1 MKKFMLVLF
10 ASSLLVSCSKDD
22 EGSSVKEIVIS
33 EVEITADAIT
43 VEWPKVEGA
52 VYYEIE
58 ITPKTEDDIYM
69 VEGNTSFTF
78 SDLLADTDYEI
89 SVKAGT
95 SLVNENVIAEGKK
108 SLKTL
113 TLPKELLGSWKYQ
126 YKENSIIYTF
136 KSDGTGTLESRTK
149 RDIKWNADVVTITIT
164 VFEESGTS
172 QTFTYD
178 YSIEDVDLL
187 KMDGTYY
194 YLEE

>member
-1 MKKFMLVLF
+1 
-10 ASSLLVSCSKDD
+10 
-22 EGSSVKEIVIS
+22 
-33 EVEITADAIT
+33 
-43 VEWPKVEGA
+43 
-52 VYYEIE
+52 
-58 ITPKTEDDIYM
+58 M

-95 SLVNENVIAEGKK
+95 SFVNENVIAEGKK

-149 RDIKWNADVVTITIT
+149 RDIKWNADVATITIT

>member
-95 SLVNENVIAEGKK
+95 SFVNENVIAEGKK

-149 RDIKWNADVVTITIT
+149 RDIKWNADVATITIT